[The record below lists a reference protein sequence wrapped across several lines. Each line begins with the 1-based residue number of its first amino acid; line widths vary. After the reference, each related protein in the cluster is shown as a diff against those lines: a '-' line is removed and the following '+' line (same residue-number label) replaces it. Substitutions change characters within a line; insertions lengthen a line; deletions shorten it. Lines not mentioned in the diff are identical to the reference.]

1 MSINAILGGENAIFS
16 AYIYINKSFHSC
28 FSQRSDNAPGK
39 IMGDARSRVFV
50 HNKLRNVK
58 VTILILP
65 LKQVPEMGQGVK

>member
-1 MSINAILGGENAIFS
+1 
-16 AYIYINKSFHSC
+16 
-28 FSQRSDNAPGK
+28 
-39 IMGDARSRVFV
+39 MGDARSRVFV